1 MRRCTKIDKYE
12 VWHWLLTIAL
22 HLTYISWSWETW
34 LLTII
39 PGNKINGNTSANPSI
54 LTSKFGAG
62 YSKYCVFIFCVE
74 FDWHS
79 LFWCTLR
86 LWDDVFLLGGDQIS
100 EVNFYRARWVYPPLS
115 PWPSP
120 SSSSSHPRYHS
131 LIILNINDRITMTE
145 VECFDPLTNEW
156 TLSKALPES
165 RFYHK
170 IDLDCMRW
178 ETMILIIKFYQ
189 ITLNHIE
196 IAFNTF
202 FRSES
207 GAVVIWKNAKSCQVI
222 NM

>member
-12 VWHWLLTIAL
+12 VWHWLLAIAL

-39 PGNKINGNTSANPSI
+39 PGNKINGNTSAPTNPSI

-100 EVNFYRARWVYPPLS
+100 EVNFYRAR
-115 PWPSP
+115 
-120 SSSSSHPRYHS
+120 
-131 LIILNINDRITMTE
+131 ITMTE

-165 RFYHK
+165 R
-170 IDLDCMRW
+170 
-178 ETMILIIKFYQ
+178 
-189 ITLNHIE
+189 
-196 IAFNTF
+196 
-202 FRSES
+202 SES